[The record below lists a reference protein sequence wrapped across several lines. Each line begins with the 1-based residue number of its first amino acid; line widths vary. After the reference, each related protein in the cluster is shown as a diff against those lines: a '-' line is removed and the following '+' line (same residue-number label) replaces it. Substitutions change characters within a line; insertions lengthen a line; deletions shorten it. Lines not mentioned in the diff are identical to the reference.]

1 MQAGGGGGG
10 ARDLHVRSANQ
21 PRRWDPFEAGTVL
34 QGTGVQV
41 LRAPKNEQGLVA
53 QSVEHLL
60 DTQKVVGAH
69 PTEPITRILS
79 MSRLVKRPASAI

>member
-1 MQAGGGGGG
+1 M
-10 ARDLHVRSANQ
+10 
-21 PRRWDPFEAGTVL
+21 
-34 QGTGVQV
+34 QV

-53 QSVEHLL
+53 QLVEHLL

-79 MSRLVKRPASAI
+79 MSRLVKRSASAI